1 MPWLAIPSPHS
12 RRLPINNI
20 YRTHM
25 NEELERYMRQLSSP
39 EDPLLTELDVESNL
53 RVVQH
58 KMVSGHI
65 QGKFLE
71 MLTRMIS
78 PRRVLEIGTFTGY
91 ATLCFA
97 AGMPDDGIIDTIEIE
112 DELEGIQSEFFSRS
126 PHGHKIRRHI
136 GSALDVMPGL
146 GESYDLVFVDGDK
159 REYPEYFRLLMDGG
173 LVHSGSYILADN
185 ILWYGKVTADVVKNS
200 DRQTRGILEFNQMV
214 HDDPRVESVI
224 VPLRDGINL
233 IRVL

>member
-1 MPWLAIPSPHS
+1 
-12 RRLPINNI
+12 
-20 YRTHM
+20 M
-25 NEELERYMRQLSSP
+25 NEELDRYIRNLSSP
-39 EDPLLTELDVESNL
+39 EDSLLTELDSESNL

-58 KMVSGHI
+58 KMVSGHV

-71 MLTRMIS
+71 MLTRMIA
-78 PRRVLEIGTFTGY
+78 PQRVLEIGTFTGY

-97 AGMPDDGIIDTIEIE
+97 AGMPEDGVVDTIEIE
-112 DELEGIQSEFFSRS
+112 DELESIQTEFFSRS
-126 PHGHKIRRHI
+126 PHGHKIRRHT
-136 GSALDVMPGL
+136 GSALEVVPRL
-146 GESYDLVFVDGDK
+146 GECYDLVFIDGDK
-159 REYPEYFRLLMDGG
+159 REYPDYFRMLLDGG
-173 LVHSGSYILADN
+173 HVRSGSYILADN

-200 DRQTRGILEFNQMV
+200 DRQTRGILEFNQLV

>member
-1 MPWLAIPSPHS
+1 
-12 RRLPINNI
+12 
-20 YRTHM
+20 M

-112 DELEGIQSEFFSRS
+112 DELEGIQSEFFLRS